1 MDKELSNKN
10 WFQFDTDFYN
20 LIQNQFK
27 HSLNEDEALF
37 NWYCKLRNDL
47 EKQIINKQKGQ
58 QNENKNI

>member
-47 EKQIINKQKGQ
+47 EKQIIKRK
-58 QNENKNI
+58 EKEKKC

>member
-1 MDKELSNKN
+1 MDKELSNEN

-27 HSLNEDEALF
+27 YVLNEDETLF

-47 EKQIINKQKGQ
+47 EKQIINKKKGLL
-58 QNENKNI
+58 ND

>member
-1 MDKELSNKN
+1 MIKELSNKN

-27 HSLNEDEALF
+27 HVLNEDETLF

-47 EKQIINKQKGQ
+47 EKQIINKKKGLL
-58 QNENKNI
+58 ND